1 MDIFTI
7 IIICLTALVVAG
19 MAVGIANLAR
29 SIDRIETVQSKEIEA
44 FTLSKK
50 NLDGR
55 IDEVIKSENAWH
67 THIENK
73 LKTTDVEIDAI
84 TAKMAEIAKD
94 CGRWDEIDTRIRIA
108 DAKAAE
114 AQRLMILVFD
124 LAQNIDIQRAGGIDK
139 LIRTDKVT
147 MKSVLKATGT
157 DYSFLEKQIKN
168 AAAVQE
174 RTASS

>member
-19 MAVGIANLAR
+19 MAFGIANLAR
-29 SIDRIETVQSKEIEA
+29 SVDRIETVQSREIEA

-67 THIENK
+67 SHIENK

-114 AQRLMILVFD
+114 AQRMMILNGLNAKENSGVPWAKYQVCMAD
-124 LAQNIDIQRAGGIDK
+124 QEESDEQ
-139 LIRTDKVT
+139 
-147 MKSVLKATGT
+147 SV
-157 DYSFLEKQIKN
+157 
-168 AAAVQE
+168 
-174 RTASS
+174 